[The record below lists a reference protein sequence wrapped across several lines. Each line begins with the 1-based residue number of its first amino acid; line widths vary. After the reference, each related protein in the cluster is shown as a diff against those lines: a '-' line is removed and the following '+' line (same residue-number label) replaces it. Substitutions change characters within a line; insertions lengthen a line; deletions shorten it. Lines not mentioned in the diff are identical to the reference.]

1 MSNSSVLPQQ
11 FRFNKRALA
20 LTFVLIAALGI
31 TSTNN
36 TATAGAT
43 SQTAVVAPPIE
54 SRDPRGTDQIIVRM
68 SDGSTPDI
76 AELTREAGESVSL
89 NRKMRD
95 GGWVSKLSGRRSPAA
110 LAAIAGRISALPNVA
125 YAEPDLKMFAAAI
138 PNDPLFPVQWAL
150 FASTAGLSGIN
161 TPAAWDITSGTSDV
175 VVAVIDTGI
184 TAHADLAGQTV
195 PGYDFITN
203 ASIANDGGGRDAT
216 PSDPGDWVT
225 TAENA
230 LGTFAG
236 CGASD
241 SSWHGTHVA
250 GTVAAKSDNAI
261 GVAGVA
267 SGAKILPV
275 RVLGKCG
282 GSSSD
287 IADAIRWSAGLAVT
301 GVPTNPNPA
310 AVLSI
315 SLGGVGACPVTY
327 QNAINDAIA
336 VGASVVVAAGNSNAD
351 AASFSPAN
359 CAGVITVAAS
369 GATGNRAYY
378 SNFGTSVE
386 IAAPGGDSSIASNGT
401 VAAAGD
407 FTGEIASTLNAGL
420 TSPSTDIYV
429 YYQGTSMATP
439 HVSGV
444 AALVK
449 SVQPSIT
456 PAALTALLRS
466 TSTPFAAGSTCTTA
480 LCGTGILDAAN
491 AVTAATAAAGPRTLG
506 AFTKTSPAAG
516 ATGTA
521 LAPTLT
527 WAPSTGASTYEYC
540 LVVGLTTPCTTWIS
554 TGAATSVALS
564 GLGSNTLHSWQ
575 VRATDV
581 ASTATAE
588 ANVSLRYTFT
598 TGTVAG
604 AFAKSAPANAAT
616 GIATTRS
623 LTWGAS
629 TGATSYEYCIDLVVN
644 NACDATWVST
654 GATRSATVGPLLG
667 STRYEWQVRARNSI
681 GVVTANANVAWTF
694 TTLAPPLPGAFAK
707 TSPSRNQTGRPL
719 ALTLSWGASTS
730 TTSYQYCVDTV
741 NNNLC
746 DTTWVSTGTTRTAPI
761 TGLSASTRHYWQVRA
776 IGAGGTTLAN
786 GGTWWLFTTA

>member
-1 MSNSSVLPQQ
+1 M
-11 FRFNKRALA
+11 R
-20 LTFVLIAALGI
+20 
-31 TSTNN
+31 
-36 TATAGAT
+36 
-43 SQTAVVAPPIE
+43 
-54 SRDPRGTDQIIVRM
+54 
-68 SDGSTPDI
+68 DGSTPDI
-76 AELTREAGESVSL
+76 AALAREAGETVSL

-110 LAAIAGRISALPNVA
+110 LATIAGRIAALPNVA
-125 YAEPDLKMFAAAI
+125 YAEPDLKMFAAI
-138 PNDPLFPVQWAL
+138 TPNDPLFPVQWEL
-150 FASTAGLSGIN
+150 FAPSAGLSGIN
-161 TPAAWDITSGTSDV
+161 TPAAWDITHGTSDV

-203 ASIANDGGGRDAT
+203 TSIANDGGGRDAD

-236 CGASD
+236 CGASN
-241 SSWHGTHVA
+241 SSWHGTHVS
-250 GTVAAKSDNAI
+250 GTIAAKTDNAI
-261 GVAGVA
+261 GVAGIA

-282 GSSSD
+282 GSTSD

-310 AVLSI
+310 AILSI
-315 SLGGVGACPVTY
+315 SLGGVGACPATY
-327 QNAINDAIA
+327 QSAINDVIA

-351 AASFSPAN
+351 ASTFTPAN
-359 CAGVITVAAS
+359 CAGVITVAAT

-386 IAAPGGDSSIASNGT
+386 IAAPGGDKTVASNGT
-401 VAAAGD
+401 VAAASD
-407 FTGEIASTLNAGL
+407 FTGEIGSTLNSGL
-420 TSPSTDIYV
+420 TSPSADIYA

-449 SVQPSIT
+449 SVQPSLT
-456 PAALTALLRS
+456 PASLTALLQS
-466 TSTPFAAGSTCTTA
+466 TSAPFAAGSTCITA
-480 LCGTGILDAAN
+480 LCGSGILNAAN
-491 AVTAATAAAGPRTLG
+491 AVTAAAAAGPRTLG
-506 AFTKTSPAAG
+506 AFSKTSPAAG
-516 ATGTA
+516 ATGAA

-527 WAPSTGASTYEYC
+527 WAASTGASTYEYC
-540 LVVGLTTPCTTWIS
+540 VVAGISTPCINWIS
-554 TGAATSVALS
+554 SGAATSVALS
-564 GLGSNTLHSWQ
+564 GLTPGTLYSWQ
-575 VRATDV
+575 VRAKDA
-581 ASTATAE
+581 ASTTTAE

-598 TGTVAG
+598 TGALAG
-604 AFAKSAPANAAT
+604 AFAKTAPANNAT
-616 GIATTRS
+616 GTATTGS

-644 NACDATWVST
+644 NACDGTWVAT
-654 GATRSATVGPLLG
+654 GVTRSATAGPLVG
-667 STRYEWQVRARNSI
+667 GTRYEWQVRARNAV
-681 GVVTANANVAWTF
+681 GVVSANANTAWTF
-694 TTLAPPLPGAFAK
+694 TTVVPALPGAFAK
-707 TSPSRNQTGRPL
+707 TSPTSNQTARPL

-741 NNNLC
+741 NNNVC
-746 DTTWVSTGTTRTAPI
+746 DTAWISTGTTRTAAI
-761 TGLSASTRHYWQVRA
+761 SGLTAKTQYYWQVRA

-786 GGTWWLFTTA
+786 AGTWWLFTTA

>member
-1 MSNSSVLPQQ
+1 MSNSSVPLQQ
-11 FRFNKRALA
+11 FRSNKRALA
-20 LTFVLIAALGI
+20 LTCVLIAALGI

-36 TATAGAT
+36 AATAGAT

-89 NRKMRD
+89 NHKMRD

-138 PNDPLFPVQWAL
+138 PNDPLFPAQWEL
-150 FASTAGLSGIN
+150 FAPSAGLSGIN
-161 TPAAWDITSGTSDV
+161 TPAAWDITRGTSDV
-175 VVAVIDTGI
+175 VVAVLDTGI

-203 ASIANDGGGRDAT
+203 ASIANDGGGRDAN

-230 LGTFAG
+230 LGTFP
-236 CGASD
+236 CGASN

-250 GTVAAKSDNAI
+250 GTIGATTDNAI

-282 GSSSD
+282 GSTSD

-315 SLGGVGACPVTY
+315 SLGGVGACPATY

-336 VGASVVVAAGNSNAD
+336 VGASVVVAAGNSTAD
-351 AASFSPAN
+351 ASTFAPAN
-359 CAGVITVAAS
+359 CAGVITVAAT
-369 GATGNRAYY
+369 GATGNRSYY

-386 IAAPGGDSSIASNGT
+386 IAAPGGDKNVASNGT

-407 FTGEIASTLNAGL
+407 LTGEITSTLNSGL
-420 TSPSTDIYV
+420 TTPSTDIYA

-449 SVQPSIT
+449 SVQPSIA

-466 TSTPFAAGSTCTTA
+466 TSAPFAAGSTCTTA
-480 LCGTGILDAAN
+480 LCGTGILNAAN
-491 AVTAATAAAGPRTLG
+491 AVTAAAAAAGPRTLG
-506 AFTKTSPAAG
+506 AFSKTSPAAG
-516 ATGTA
+516 ATGAA

-540 LVVGLTTPCTTWIS
+540 VVAGVATPCTTWIS
-554 TGAATSVALS
+554 NGAATSVALS
-564 GLGSNTLHSWQ
+564 GLVANTLYSWQ
-575 VRATDV
+575 VRAHD
-581 ASTATAE
+581 AAGTATAE

-667 STRYEWQVRARNSI
+667 STRYEWQVRARNTI
-681 GVVTANANVAWTF
+681 GVVVANANVAWTF
-694 TTLAPPLPGAFAK
+694 TTVAPPLPGAFAK
-707 TSPSRNQTGRPL
+707 TSPSRNQTARPL

-730 TTSYQYCVDTV
+730 TISYQYCVDTV

-746 DTTWVSTGTTRTAPI
+746 DTAWVSTGTTRTAAI
-761 TGLSASTRHYWQVRA
+761 TGLIARTGYYWQVRA